1 MNKKTISSIRI
12 SENTLQNMKKAIEKY
27 NKNNLVNIS
36 ESEFRRLSIEL
47 LSQMIL
53 QDKQL
58 PVKIE

>member
-53 QDKQL
+53 QDKKL